1 MNKKI
6 LIGSIIAVTVILLSS
21 FTSVVASQSI
31 TQSDVLSKIKL
42 IKNNPDRVQ
51 ELLKVISLNSQNP
64 KNNNIII
71 IVFV

>member
-6 LIGSIIAVTVILLSS
+6 LIGSIMAIVILILAS
-21 FTSVVASQSI
+21 FPSVVASQSI